1 MNKYD
6 AIDIR
11 ILKMLQADAKQST
24 KKIAENLGMSK
35 TPVYERIRKLEQDEV
50 IKNYVAVLNNDKV
63 EPNMVVFCSVSLEGQ
78 KIEML
83 NEFRKAIDELLEVM
97 ECYLMGGANDFLLK
111 VIVKDLNEYH
121 KFSSGKLAALPHV
134 SQIKSTFVLDQVKKS
149 SVYPVDKII

>member
-1 MNKYD
+1 
-6 AIDIR
+6 
-11 ILKMLQADAKQST
+11 MLQADAKQST